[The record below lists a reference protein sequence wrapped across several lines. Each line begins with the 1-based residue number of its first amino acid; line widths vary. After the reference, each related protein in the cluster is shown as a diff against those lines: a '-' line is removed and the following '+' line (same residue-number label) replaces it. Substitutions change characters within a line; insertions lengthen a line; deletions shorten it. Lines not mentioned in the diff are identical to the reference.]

1 MHAENASHAFCGED
15 AEPFE
20 EATLCVEVGAS
31 CAT

>member
-1 MHAENASHAFCGED
+1 MQAENATHAFCGED
-15 AEPFE
+15 AELCE